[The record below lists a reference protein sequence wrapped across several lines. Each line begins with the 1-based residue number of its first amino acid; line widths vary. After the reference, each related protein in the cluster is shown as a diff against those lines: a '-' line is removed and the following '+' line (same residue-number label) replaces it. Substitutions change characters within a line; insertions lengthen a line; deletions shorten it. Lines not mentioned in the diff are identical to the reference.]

1 MNKLIFACLVFV
13 SGLCGTSC
21 VLAEL
26 NGLAD
31 LALKHKTDKGYA
43 HDYMP
48 VYERYFNSK
57 RDHELTILE
66 IGFAEG
72 NSARMWEE
80 YFSKSELHF
89 IDINKEAMEKGSQM
103 LSHRSHTYF
112 VDQSDATALRQFVER
127 LGKKI
132 DIIIDDGSHKNMD
145 QVVSFETLFPY
156 VKSGGCYVIEDLH
169 TSYWSLYGGGGD
181 TLNPVA
187 LKSSAITFLLER
199 VHDVNYYGARTGY
212 ADFNRCPQS
221 MKGSFTSYQR
231 EIESIHFHCSMCFI
245 FKR

>member
-1 MNKLIFACLVFV
+1 MNKLIFRYGLAV
-13 SGLCGTSC
+13 SGLCVLSC
-21 VLAEL
+21 VAAKPISLISLAF
-26 NGLAD
+26 
-31 LALKHKTDKGYA
+31 KYKTDKGYA

-48 VYERYFNSK
+48 VYEQYFNSR

-80 YFSKSELHF
+80 YFPKAELHF
-89 IDINKEAMEKGSQM
+89 IDINKEAMQKGSLL
-103 LSHRSHTYF
+103 LSHRSYTHL
-112 VDQSDATALRQFVER
+112 VDQSDARSLRQFAEH

-132 DIIIDDGSHKNMD
+132 DIIIDDGSHKNRD
-145 QVVSFETLFPY
+145 QILSFEALFPY
-156 VKSGGCYVIEDLH
+156 VTSGGCYVIEDLH

-181 TLNPVA
+181 TLQPMA

-212 ADFNRCPQS
+212 ADFNRCAQS
-221 MKGSFTSYQR
+221 LKNTFTGYQR
-231 EIESIHFHCSMCFI
+231 EIKSIHFYCSMCFV